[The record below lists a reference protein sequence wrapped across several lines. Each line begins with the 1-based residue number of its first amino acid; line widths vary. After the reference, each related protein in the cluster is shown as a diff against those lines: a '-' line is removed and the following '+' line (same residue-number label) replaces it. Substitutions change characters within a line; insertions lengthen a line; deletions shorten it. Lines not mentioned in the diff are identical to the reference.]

1 LSGEDIILR
10 PSLFFIEFICMWVG
24 VAQSL

>member
-1 LSGEDIILR
+1 VPGEDIILR

-24 VAQSL
+24 IAQSL